1 MKLRYVGPDHLLT
14 YFFVEIIKS
23 LSILIENEA
32 YETRLI
38 LNKVQ
43 FLAIMFNI

>member
-23 LSILIENEA
+23 LSGLKMRHMEPD
-32 YETRLI
+32 
-38 LNKVQ
+38 
-43 FLAIMFNI
+43 